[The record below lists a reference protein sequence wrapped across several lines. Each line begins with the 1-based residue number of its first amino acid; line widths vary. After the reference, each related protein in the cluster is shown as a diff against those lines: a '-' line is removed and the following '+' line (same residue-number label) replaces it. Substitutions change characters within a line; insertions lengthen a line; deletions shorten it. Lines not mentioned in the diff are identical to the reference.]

1 MIISYMWHASEA
13 CLVQFKENY
22 SLRFF
27 KIISNDVGI
36 ARGIYEAW
44 TKGYKLNKVIKIN
57 KNVWLEEFFLNFFFV
72 SSSINAGSSYG

>member
-1 MIISYMWHASEA
+1 MWHASEA

-57 KNVWLEEFFLNFFFV
+57 KNVWLEEFFFIFFFV